1 MKRRR
6 VRTHYQGME
15 GAHAMVFK
23 PKTMACWLLAAAV
36 LTAQQPQAAAP
47 RFKINVLRGEGAQ
60 NRVTKGRAT
69 SQAVVE
75 VRDENDRPVA
85 GAIVTFTLPTTGPG
99 GTFTSG
105 GTVTSVTTGTT
116 GQATATFTPN
126 TVAGT
131 YNINVTATVQGQTAT
146 ATITQTNLAVAAA
159 AGGVSGATVGIIVAV
174 AAAAAVGGAMALRGG
189 GNGASPG
196 TPSPTPTPPG
206 LRIGIGG
213 PVSIVPR

>member
-1 MKRRR
+1 MMLIRKI
-6 VRTHYQGME
+6 VRGRCI
-15 GAHAMVFK
+15 
-23 PKTMACWLLAAAV
+23 ACWLVAAAV
-36 LTAQQPQAAAP
+36 LAAQEPQSAAP

-85 GAIVTFTLPTTGPG
+85 GAIVGPG

-105 GTVTSVTTGTT
+105 GTVTTVTTSST

-126 TVAGT
+126 TVAGS
-131 YNINVTATVQGQTAT
+131 YNINVSASLQGQTAT
-146 ATITQTNLAVAAA
+146 ATISQTNLAAAAA
-159 AGGVSGATVGIIVAV
+159 AGGISGTTVGIIVAAV
-174 AAAAAVGGAMALRGG
+174 AAAAVGGAMAARGG
-189 GNGASPG
+189 GNTTSP
-196 TPSPTPTPPG
+196 TPSPSPAPVTPG

-213 PVSIVPR
+213 PVSIIPR

>member
-1 MKRRR
+1 MRRQR
-6 VRTHYQGME
+6 
-15 GAHAMVFK
+15 
-23 PKTMACWLLAAAV
+23 MACWLVAVAVCVHPWVAA
-36 LTAQQPQAAAP
+36 AQQPQAAQP
-47 RFKINVLRGEGAQ
+47 RFKINVIRGEGAQ

-85 GAIVTFTLPTTGPG
+85 GVIVTFTLPTVGPG

-105 GTVTSVTTGTT
+105 GAMTTVTTNSA

-131 YNINVTATVQGQTAT
+131 YNINVSATLQGQTAT
-146 ATITQTNLAVAAA
+146 ATISQTNLAVAAA
-159 AGGVSGATVGIIVAV
+159 AGGISGSTIGIIVAAV
-174 AAAAAVGGAMALRGG
+174 AAAAVGGAMAARGG
-189 GNGASPG
+189 GNGAAPA
-196 TPSPTPTPPG
+196 TPPPAAVTPG

-213 PVSIVPR
+213 PVAILPR

>member
-1 MKRRR
+1 MILIRKI
-6 VRTHYQGME
+6 VRGRCI
-15 GAHAMVFK
+15 
-23 PKTMACWLLAAAV
+23 ACWLVAAAV
-36 LTAQQPQAAAP
+36 LAAQEPQSAAP

-85 GAIVTFTLPTTGPG
+85 GAIVTFTLPTVGPG

-105 GTVTSVTTGTT
+105 GTVTTVTTSST

-126 TVAGT
+126 TVAGS
-131 YNINVTATVQGQTAT
+131 YNINVSASLQGQTAT
-146 ATITQTNLAVAAA
+146 ATISQTNLAAAAA
-159 AGGVSGATVGIIVAV
+159 AGGISGTTVGIIVAAV
-174 AAAAAVGGAMALRGG
+174 AAAAVGGAMAARGG
-189 GNGASPG
+189 GNTTSP
-196 TPSPTPTPPG
+196 TPSPSPAPVTPG

-213 PVSIVPR
+213 PVSIIPR